1 MWSYILRRLLLMIPT
16 LFGIT
21 VVSFCI
27 MQLAPGDPLLMQL
40 GATGLAGQTAQTREA
55 YLVQKRDLKLDRPL
69 LINLRYFRDYSR
81 AMYWA
86 GHYRAA
92 DEAQIAGELAALAL
106 DPRRLPQGEERLAF
120 LRSLGIPRFEKRL
133 ADPRE
138 HARLARAVAAYVQV
152 FCEDVGHHGVPPAV
166 RLLQS
171 PDVDWQVKI
180 GLIHA
185 LNSMVVEP
193 FIYTYSSHPSDRE
206 TPFVMASWRLW
217 WERAE
222 PSARPLSAQERAEW
236 EAKFHALCQMSQ
248 SELLEELDYLDPQ
261 AVRFFTEKLLSDSTL
276 REKFVASLALRR
288 LVRQPLRLDVPDDAP
303 ASLLEEVAHNWL
315 AHYELYRPR
324 YEPPLGKRLAYVIT
338 DTQYAHMVWR
348 LVTFQFGRS
357 ATKTREPVATK
368 IWNAVVVSAPLML
381 MSELIIYFIAIP
393 AGIIAAVKRNTIVDR
408 AISLTLFL
416 LYSIPSFVAAMLLL
430 LFFCYGDYLK
440 WFPMIG
446 LHSEG
451 AENFSWP
458 RYLLDYFWHAF
469 LPVMCLAL
477 FSLAG
482 LAMYARTS
490 MLEVISQDYI
500 RTARAKGLP
509 EVTVIFKHA
518 LRNALIPILTLFSSF
533 LPALLGG
540 SVLVEYIFGIHGMG
554 RLSWESIE
562 QKDYPTLMALIYID
576 AIIVLVSI
584 LLTDILYVLVDPRIT
599 FSARGEER

>member
-1 MWSYILRRLLLMIPT
+1 MWSYIVRRLLLMIPT

-40 GATGLAGQTAQTREA
+40 GATGLAGQTTQTREA
-55 YLVQKRDLKLDRPL
+55 YLIQKRDLKLDRPL
-69 LINLRYFRDYSR
+69 LLNFRYFRDYSQ
-81 AMYWA
+81 AVYWA
-86 GHYRAA
+86 GYYRVASQS
-92 DEAQIAGELAALAL
+92 QIAAELAVLAH
-106 DPRRLPQGEERLAF
+106 DPTRLPNGHERLAF
-120 LRSLGIPRFEKRL
+120 LRSLGIPRFRARL
-133 ADPRE
+133 EDPAE
-138 HARLARAVAAYVQV
+138 HARLAQAVAAYVQV
-152 FCEDVGHHGVPPAV
+152 FCEDLGHHGVPFAV
-166 RLLQS
+166 RLLES
-171 PDVDWQVKI
+171 PDVDRQVKI

-193 FIYTYSSHPSDRE
+193 FVFTYSARPREEE
-206 TPFVMASWRLW
+206 TPYVVGAWRLW
-217 WERAE
+217 WKRTESTTRPLSSTERAE
-222 PSARPLSAQERAEW
+222 LESR
-236 EAKFHALCQMSQ
+236 FHALCQMSQ
-248 SELLEELDYLDPQ
+248 TQLLEELDYLDPQ
-261 AVRFFTEKLLSDSTL
+261 TVRFFAEKLLGDSTL

-288 LVRQPLRLDVPDDAP
+288 LVREPLRLDVPADAP
-303 ASLLEEVAHNWL
+303 ESLVEEVAENWI
-315 AHYELYRPR
+315 AHYELYRQR
-324 YEPPLGKRLAYVIT
+324 YEPPFLLRVAYVFT

-368 IWNAVVVSAPLML
+368 IWNAVIVSAPLML
-381 MSELIIYFIAIP
+381 MAELVTYLIAIP
-393 AGIIAAVKRNTIVDR
+393 AGIIAAVKRNTLTDR

-446 LHSEG
+446 LHSQG

-458 RYLLDYFWHAF
+458 RYLLDYLWHAF
-469 LPVMCLAL
+469 LPVMCLSL

-500 RTARAKGLP
+500 RTARAKGLS
-509 EVTVIFKHA
+509 EFTVIFKHA

-576 AIIVLVSI
+576 AIIVLLSI

-599 FSARGEER
+599 FSAQGEEK

>member
-1 MWSYILRRLLLMIPT
+1 MIPT

-55 YLVQKRDLKLDRPL
+55 YLIQKRDLKLDRPL
-69 LINLRYFRDYSR
+69 LINLRYFYDYSR
-81 AMYWA
+81 AVYWA
-86 GHYRAA
+86 GYYRAA
-92 DEAQIAGELAALAL
+92 SEPQIAAELAVLAH
-106 DPRRLPQGEERLAF
+106 DPERLPEGRQRLAF
-120 LRSLGIPRFEKRL
+120 LRSLGIPRFDRRL
-133 ADPRE
+133 EDGQE
-138 HARLARAVAAYVQV
+138 HARLARAISIYVQV
-152 FCEDVGHHGVPPAV
+152 FCEDLGHHGVPPAV
-166 RLLQS
+166 VLLRS
-171 PDVDWQVKI
+171 AEVPREVKI
-180 GLIHA
+180 GLVHA

-193 FIYTYSSHPSDRE
+193 FVYTYSSRPTEKE
-206 TPFVMASWRLW
+206 TPFVVATWRLW
-217 WERAE
+217 WQRAE
-222 PSARPLSAQERAEW
+222 DTARPLSDDERAEW
-236 EAKFHALCQMSQ
+236 EARFHALCQMSQ
-248 SELLEELDYLDPQ
+248 NELLEELDYLDPQ
-261 AVRFFTEKLLSDSTL
+261 AVRFFAEKLLGDSDL

-288 LVRQPLRLDVPDDAP
+288 LVRQPLRLDVPVDVP
-303 ASLLEEVAHNWL
+303 ESLLEEVAQNWL
-315 AHYELYRPR
+315 AHYELYRRR
-324 YEPPLGKRLAYVIT
+324 YEPTMLERLAYVLT

-381 MSELIIYFIAIP
+381 MAEIIIYFIAIP
-393 AGIIAAVKRNTIVDR
+393 AGIIAAVKRNTVVDR

-458 RYLLDYFWHAF
+458 RYILDYLWHAF

-509 EVTVIFKHA
+509 EFKVIFKHA
-518 LRNALIPILTLFSSF
+518 LRNALIPILTLFSAF

-554 RLSWESIE
+554 RLSWQSIE

-599 FSARGEER
+599 FSAQGEER